1 MRIDEEEIRFWVRKI
16 KIIKGAKNTNIE
28 TDLFNEIPKF
38 LKYLMQL
45 PAIDFSKSRMVF
57 TKDEILTESL
67 QVVMEESKAWL
78 RKEIKELFQDYFDN
92 NTGIEFI
99 EVTAKDLKDRWF
111 VNNNNAQI
119 SYIRKVLKEEMKL
132 IPSELKRYKVW
143 PDLGFNERVGQVFK
157 FDNHNIPKKQVVK
170 KQNDSVD
177 DPNEEM
183 PNIVM

>member
-1 MRIDEEEIRFWVRKI
+1 MCSIFSLNINPNALSIDKVNLLQGSLNTINANIDIANNNIALNSSNIAVI
-16 KIIKGAKNTNIE
+16 QDQIINHQSHLITLDDITTNTNGNVSI
-28 TDLFNEIPKF
+28 
-38 LKYLMQL
+38 
-45 PAIDFSKSRMVF
+45 
-57 TKDEILTESL
+57 
-67 QVVMEESKAWL
+67 
-78 RKEIKELFQDYFDN
+78 
-92 NTGIEFI
+92 NTQSI
-99 EVTAKDLKDRWF
+99 
-111 VNNNNAQI
+111 NNNNAQI

-157 FDNHNIPKKQVVK
+157 FDNHNMPKKQVVK